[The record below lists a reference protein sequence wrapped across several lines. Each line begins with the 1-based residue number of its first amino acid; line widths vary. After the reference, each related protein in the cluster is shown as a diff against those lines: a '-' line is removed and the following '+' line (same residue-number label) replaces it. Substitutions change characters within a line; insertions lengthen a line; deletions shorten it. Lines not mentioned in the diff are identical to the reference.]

1 MTAAPTPLAA
11 SPALAV
17 VGADRTV
24 PLLDG
29 TERRYINLDN
39 AASTPALA
47 CVRDTVDEFLEWYSN
62 VHRGTGY
69 KSRLSSWAFEQARDR
84 VASFVRADQQL
95 GFLLT
100 KGSFHD

>member
-1 MTAAPTPLAA
+1 MTAALTPLAA

-39 AASTPALA
+39 AASTPVLA